1 MDLKLLAQE
10 LSETADKGESLKV
23 VETSVKHIVELN
35 KSQSDLIN
43 SSIFLS
49 TSTNEKRKIG
59 SGGFLASLGTST
71 LEILMWDAFSF
82 P

>member
-35 KSQSDLIN
+35 KSQSD
-43 SSIFLS
+43 
-49 TSTNEKRKIG
+49 
-59 SGGFLASLGTST
+59 
-71 LEILMWDAFSF
+71 
-82 P
+82 